1 MDPSNPIPPRANGG
15 ARSPDSALTPL
26 YDRIGALP
34 FATFSE
40 RLYARIDSDA
50 RIRAMF
56 PADLSP
62 TSESVR
68 DMREFLTQFFGGAQT
83 YSMRKGHPR
92 LRARHLR
99 FPIDQAARDAWLENA
114 LAALRDTSEQHNLD
128 QDARERIRVYLVEVS
143 LFMMNRVEPP
153 TT

>member
-1 MDPSNPIPPRANGG
+1 
-15 ARSPDSALTPL
+15 
-26 YDRIGALP
+26 
-34 FATFSE
+34 
-40 RLYARIDSDA
+40 
-50 RIRAMF
+50 
-56 PADLSP
+56 
-62 TSESVR
+62 
-68 DMREFLTQFFGGAQT
+68 
-83 YSMRKGHPR
+83 MRKGHPR